1 MVKDTVRTIET
12 THAADCCY
20 TCINREM
27 LVMNHRCRCKK
38 DKLYRAS
45 FATCN
50 EYDNVT
56 DKEIIAAAK
65 LVTTPSDKWYL

>member
-1 MVKDTVRTIET
+1 
-12 THAADCCY
+12 
-20 TCINREM
+20 M

-50 EYDNVT
+50 EYDNAT
-56 DKEIIAAAK
+56 DKEVIAAAQ
-65 LVTTPSDKWYL
+65 LVTKPSDKWHL